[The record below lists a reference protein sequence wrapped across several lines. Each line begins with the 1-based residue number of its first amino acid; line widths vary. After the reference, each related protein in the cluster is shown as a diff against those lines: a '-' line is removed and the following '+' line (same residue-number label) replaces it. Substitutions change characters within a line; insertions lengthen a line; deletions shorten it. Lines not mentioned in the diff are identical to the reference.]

1 MLAHQ
6 APIPPRWSF
15 KSPFLSYLL
24 FLLFSILTSAGTF
37 GLSWS
42 TAPVLA
48 LPSAC
53 PILSGR
59 SYPGSSRWQERTSC
73 LTCSPLGLSRNG
85 CAWYP
90 EGNCCL
96 ATGPPLSS
104 AFLADMP
111 EQTTQPPKS
120 GGLTGGGLHPIDQ
133 NQRQQHSALAKEFS
147 AKMIKYCTSHPE
159 HVPTEFLVLSV
170 SVRWQTKTHL

>member
-6 APIPPRWSF
+6 VPIPPWLVFQISF
-15 KSPFLSYLL
+15 PLIPAF
-24 FLLFSILTSAGTF
+24 
-37 GLSWS
+37 
-42 TAPVLA
+42 
-48 LPSAC
+48 PSLQHSHFC
-53 PILSGR
+53 WCIWPILILPCPQPAPSCQAG
-59 SYPGSSRWQERTSC
+59 PIQGSSRWQERTSC
-73 LTCSPLGLSRNG
+73 LTCSPQGLSRNG
-85 CAWYP
+85 CAWYL

-104 AFLADMP
+104 AFLADMQ

-120 GGLTGGGLHPIDQ
+120 GGLTGGGLDPIDQ

-170 SVRWQTKTHL
+170 SVRWETKTHF